1 MKFDDLV
8 NFILEDVNDDSGV
21 AKTAN
26 DLMEQDQK
34 YSNPT
39 DRSNWQKNTVQ
50 PFITKNIKEILSDSE
65 DNGNY
70 PHAPYACWVL
80 VQHMDADPKYQEYF
94 CKELEKAIPSFPKLK
109 FLQDRIIVNQEILR
123 HWNKGQDKDAN
134 GHPLTNPTSDLRD
147 SNKFPPLEGATSPK
161 SAKEAYNQ
169 ILQANNNPLFIKALQ
184 AAYKRG
190 VTTQPSYA
198 VS

>member
-1 MKFDDLV
+1 MKFDLVVDL
-8 NFILEDVNDDSGV
+8 ILEGTDGTGIARS
-21 AKTAN
+21 AN
-26 DLMEQDQK
+26 QLMDKDQK
-34 YSNPT
+34 FKNPT
-39 DRSNWQKNTVQ
+39 QRVEWQRNTVQ
-50 PFITKNIKEILSDSE
+50 PFIKKNIERILADKENDG
-65 DNGNY
+65 DY

-94 CKELEKAIPSFPKLK
+94 CKELEKAIPNFPKLK

-123 HWNKGQDKDAN
+123 HWNKEKDKDAN
-134 GHPLTNPTSDLRD
+134 GQLLTNPTSDLRD
-147 SNKFPPLEGATSPK
+147 SNRFPPLEGATSPR

-190 VTTQPSYA
+190 VTTQPSYQL
-198 VS
+198 